1 MPDPAGL
8 RQALRR
14 ARSSIAAN
22 RDEFYARPAHPARY
36 WDGAPHV
43 FGGRDLEAGGTW
55 LAVST
60 GGRFAALTNYTD
72 FDLPVSPAASRGDLT
87 RRFLEGAQ
95 SAFSYA
101 ESLDGTRYQGFN
113 LIVFDGTDLVYAS
126 NRTGDVRTLETGVY
140 GLTNTWLGDEWPKTK
155 RGTAALARIA
165 ATADADAVLELMVEE
180 SEGYL
185 ADGHEIESAR
195 RATPA
200 FLRGEEY
207 GTRASTVGHLRGRP
221 DRVRGAALRTHG
233 RARRARRQDDSHRRG
248 RGVAS
253 AVPPPGGC

>member
-1 MPDPAGL
+1 MCLILLAYDGHSPRPL
-8 RQALRR
+8 VV
-14 ARSSIAAN
+14 AAN

-36 WDGAPHV
+36 WDGAPEV

-87 RRFLEGAQ
+87 RRFLEGGQ
-95 SAFSYA
+95 SALSYA
-101 ESLDGTRYQGFN
+101 EALDGARYQGFN
-113 LIVFDGTDLVYAS
+113 LIVFDGADLVYAS
-126 NRTGDVRTLETGVY
+126 NRTGDVRRLETGVY

-207 GTRASTVGHLRGRP
+207 GTRASTSVIFEDGRIDFVEQLYGP
-221 DRVRGAALRTHG
+221 MGTPGGRVAETIRIG
-233 RARRARRQDDSHRRG
+233 
-248 RGVAS
+248 AS
-253 AVPPPGGC
+253 AT

>member
-1 MPDPAGL
+1 MCLILLAYDGGS
-8 RQALRR
+8 RR
-14 ARSSIAAN
+14 PLVVAAN
-22 RDEFYARPAHPARY
+22 RDEFYARPAHAARY

-55 LAVST
+55 LGVST

-72 FDLPVSPAASRGDLT
+72 FDLSVAPAASRGELP
-87 RRFLEGAQ
+87 RNFLEGHESALAYAQ
-95 SAFSYA
+95 R
-101 ESLDGTRYQGFN
+101 LDGSRYQGFN

-126 NRTGDVRTLETGVY
+126 NRTGDARILDAGVY

-155 RGTAALARIA
+155 HGTAALAGIA
-165 ATADADAVLELMVEE
+165 ADADANAVIELMLEE

-207 GTRASTVGHLRGRP
+207 GTRASTSVIFEDGHVEFVEQLYGP
-221 DRVRGAALRTHG
+221 M
-233 RARRARRQDDSHRRG
+233 
-248 RGVAS
+248 GV
-253 AVPPPGGC
+253 PGGRVTETIRICASGT

>member
-1 MPDPAGL
+1 MCLILLAYD
-8 RQALRR
+8 RR
-14 ARSSIAAN
+14 SARPLVIAAN

-95 SAFSYA
+95 TAVSYA
-101 ESLDGTRYQGFN
+101 EALDGTRYQGFN

-207 GTRASTVGHLRGRP
+207 GTRASTAVILEDGRIEFVEQLYGP
-221 DRVRGAALRTHG
+221 MGAPGGRVAETIRIG
-233 RARRARRQDDSHRRG
+233 
-248 RGVAS
+248 AS
-253 AVPPPGGC
+253 AV